1 MKTFIFSLTLTLAF
15 GLARPLRAQD
25 VLQGRVTDAETSRP
39 LEAVMVS
46 VLRDSMTI
54 DYTLTDA
61 DGRYSLPWRHKGTLQ
76 VSASMLGY
84 GRQTRDVGKGGRLDF
99 ACAPRASCSARWR
112 YAPDASA
119 AGATPCAT
127 TWPTSS
133 RRRTPASAT
142 C

>member
-1 MKTFIFSLTLTLAF
+1 MPTRYFLLLCLGGFLLPS
-15 GLARPLRAQD
+15 LRAQD

-54 DYTLTDA
+54 DYALTDA
-61 DGRYSLPWRHKGTLQ
+61 DGRYSLPWRRTDTLQ

-99 ACAPRASCSARWR
+99 TLRPESIVISAIPSPGR
-112 YAPDASA
+112 
-119 AGATPCAT
+119 
-127 TWPTSS
+127 
-133 RRRTPASAT
+133 
-142 C
+142 

>member
-1 MKTFIFSLTLTLAF
+1 MPTRYLLLLCLGGFLLPSLH
-15 GLARPLRAQD
+15 AQD
-25 VLQGRVTDAETSRP
+25 VLQGRVTDAETSLP

-84 GRQTRDVGKGGRLDF
+84 GRQTHDVGKGGRLDF
-99 ACAPRASCSARWR
+99 ALRTESIVLRERSRDTARTHQQPARHRALQPGRLHHGEGHPR
-112 YAPDASA
+112 P
-119 AGATPCAT
+119 
-127 TWPTSS
+127 
-133 RRRTPASAT
+133 
-142 C
+142 